1 MSKNSSILKYVIK
14 RLLLALF
21 ILIGVSLILYILI
34 RLMPLNV
41 IEANYYKTHTKGDA
55 ADEAQLAEILA
66 RYNLDDKS
74 FGGICK
80 GWWNWI
86 TKFFS
91 GDLGRTLTN
100 NRDVGEVIFENM
112 GVSFAVSLISLV
124 LELIIAIPLGI
135 KCACNQYGK
144 LDYTVTVLT
153 MIGISFP
160 SFFFAS
166 IIIKIFAVDL
176 GWFPINGLNTPT
188 ANYTGI
194 MNILDMAWHMI
205 LPIFVLTIL
214 SIGSMMRYTR
224 TNTLEVLNA
233 DYIRTARAKG
243 LSEGKVVYKHAF
255 RNTLIPLVT
264 TLAGILPGLFG
275 GSMIVEQVF
284 ALPGIGNMAYKLT
297 QTGDV
302 TFIMGYDM
310 FIATLTVI
318 GILLT
323 DIMYAV
329 VDPRVRL
336 GK

>member
-214 SIGSMMRYTR
+214 SIDDETYQ
-224 TNTLEVLNA
+224 NE
-233 DYIRTARAKG
+233 
-243 LSEGKVVYKHAF
+243 
-255 RNTLIPLVT
+255 
-264 TLAGILPGLFG
+264 
-275 GSMIVEQVF
+275 
-284 ALPGIGNMAYKLT
+284 
-297 QTGDV
+297 
-302 TFIMGYDM
+302 
-310 FIATLTVI
+310 
-318 GILLT
+318 
-323 DIMYAV
+323 YA
-329 VDPRVRL
+329 
-336 GK
+336 